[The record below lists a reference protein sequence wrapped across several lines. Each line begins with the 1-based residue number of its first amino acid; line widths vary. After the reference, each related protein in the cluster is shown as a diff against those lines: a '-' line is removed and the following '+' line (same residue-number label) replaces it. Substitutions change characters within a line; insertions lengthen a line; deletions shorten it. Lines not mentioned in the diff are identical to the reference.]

1 MCGIAGIVARGG
13 TPLAQE
19 AKSHVERMVARMGHR
34 GPDSSGSWVAPSGCC
49 VVGHTRLAVIDLETG
64 QQPILN
70 ETGSIATVVNG
81 MIYNYQS
88 LRNRLKDRGHVF
100 RSTGDCEVVVH
111 AYEEWGVDLVE
122 HLRGQFAFA
131 IWDDNKRR
139 LMLGRD
145 RMGIKPL
152 FVYHDS
158 ERVAWAS
165 ELKGLI
171 ENPALDAGMNPSAL
185 PSYLAFGYVPTPG
198 TFYHN
203 VRQLRPGS
211 YMIVEEEVEP
221 RVRTYWQADFDPRPV
236 SRGQAKREVRRLFR
250 QSVKRRLVA
259 DVPLGVLLSGG
270 LDSTIITAVVT
281 SLTDEPVQTFTAG
294 FEDSPKYDEAGFAR
308 VVAKEL
314 RTVHHEIGI
323 GPDCIEQLDTLV
335 DAHDGPFGDSSALP
349 TYAVT
354 QLAKENVTVALS
366 GEGSDELFSGYLRF
380 RAMEMASRVPG
391 WGAALGRKMLSALS
405 HDPHPRGLRRR
416 MRRFFDAAGLPEE
429 ERWLH
434 WVGFFVADLG
444 RVMKPDAG
452 GLPGEALPGAGPITD
467 TAGALPD
474 VAASIRTAMNGGK
487 NVLARSL
494 AANFSTY
501 LADDLLVKADRMGM
515 ANSMELRV
523 PFLDTDLVEYAAGLP
538 PSVLRRRGTLKY
550 VLREAFS
557 DVVPDVVLDRGKQGF
572 AVPLPEWFRG
582 PWRGVLHERVLTED
596 ARLWEW
602 LDRDYVTD
610 RAEAHLEGKIDYS
623 QQLWALL
630 TLETWLQGAGR

>member
-1 MCGIAGIVARGG
+1 MCGIAGIVARGR
-13 TPLAQE
+13 TPLAGE
-19 AKSHVERMVARMGHR
+19 ARSHVERMAARMRHR
-34 GPDSSGSWVAPSGCC
+34 GPDSSGSWVAPSGRC
-49 VVGHTRLAVIDLETG
+49 VLGHTRLAVIDLETG
-64 QQPILN
+64 GQPILN
-70 ETGSIATVVNG
+70 EAGSMATIVNG

-88 LRNRLKDRGHVF
+88 LRSRLKDRGHTF

-111 AYEEWGVDLVE
+111 AYEEWGLDLVE

-131 IWDDNKRR
+131 IWDDERRR
-139 LMLGRD
+139 LVLGRD

-152 FVYHDS
+152 FVYDDG
-158 ERVAWAS
+158 ERIAWAS
-165 ELKGLI
+165 ELKGLMQ
-171 ENPALDAGMNPSAL
+171 NPDLDAGMKPSAL

-198 TFYHN
+198 TFYRN
-203 VRQLRPGS
+203 VRALRPAS
-211 YMIVEEEVEP
+211 CMVVEEGVEP
-221 RVRTYWQADFDPRPV
+221 RIRTYWQVDFNPRSV
-236 SRGQAKREVRRLFR
+236 SWRQAKQEVRRLVR

-270 LDSTIITAVVT
+270 LDSTIITAVVA
-281 SLTDEPVQTFTAG
+281 SLTDSALQTFTAS
-294 FEDSPKYDEAGFAR
+294 FEGSPKYDEAGFAR
-308 VVAKEL
+308 VVSKQL
-314 RTVHHEIGI
+314 RTVHHEVAI
-323 GPDCIEQLDTLV
+323 GPDCIDQLDTLV

-366 GEGSDELFSGYLRF
+366 GEGSDELFCGYLRL
-380 RAMEMASRVPG
+380 RAMELASRIPR
-391 WGAALGRKMLSALS
+391 WASALGRKTFSSLP

-416 MRRFFDAAGLPEE
+416 MSRFFEAAGLPEE
-429 ERWLH
+429 ERWLQ
-434 WVGFFVADLG
+434 WVGFFVADLE
-444 RVMKPDAG
+444 RVMKPGTEALLEAGGHSAHAFPG
-452 GLPGEALPGAGPITD
+452 GLPDL
-467 TAGALPD
+467 
-474 VAASIRTAMNGGK
+474 AASIRESMKGN

-501 LADDLLVKADRMGM
+501 LVDDLLVKADRMGM

-557 DVVPDVVLDRGKQGF
+557 DVVPRIVLERGKQGF

-582 PWRGVLHERVLTED
+582 PWRQILYERVLTED
-596 ARLWEW
+596 ARLWDW

-610 RAEAHLEGKIDYS
+610 RAEAHLDGKIDYS